1 MKSKKIL
8 CITVTLFFSI
18 GCFLPAASAETVCGA
33 PCCEK
38 NVLSNHHEDF
48 FAFRNPSEEPCQG
61 NQCGTSD
68 FEKGKTTD
76 QADILAFSL
85 KIKDIDY
92 SGVPAD
98 FASFVTGHFPGNAGF
113 YSYIDNN
120 SRSSPL
126 FLQKSSLIC

>member
-8 CITVTLFFSI
+8 CMTVILFFSI
-18 GCFLPAASAETVCGA
+18 GCFLPAASAEPVCGA

-68 FEKGKTTD
+68 FEKGKA
-76 QADILAFSL
+76 ADKADVLAFSL
-85 KIKDIDY
+85 KTEHIDFY
-92 SGVPAD
+92 GLPAD
-98 FASFVTGHFPGNAGF
+98 FASITNSFSGSAGL
-113 YSYIDNN
+113 SSRINN
-120 SRSSPL
+120 NPRSSPL
-126 FLQKSSLIC
+126 FLQKSALIC